1 KWRYLIPAKP
11 PIHNHVLIPNYQD
24 FKIQDFCYSDGFEC
38 FQAIKIGRIKDK
50 IVWNPAWAYEYNA
63 TKDDNQSVGR
73 LVAASRGGGTGG
85 RAGRGGVRARGH
97 FGDQDSSEIGN
108 RGSQLGSEL
117 NDGVN
122 EVPDFPPSLQ
132 SSCKIYF

>member
-1 KWRYLIPAKP
+1 MVGKWRYLILAKP

-50 IVWNPAWAYEYNA
+50 IVWTPAWAYECNNWRICVVFLIWDITQNNA

-73 LVAASRGGGTGG
+73 PVAASRGGGMGG
-85 RAGRGGVRARGH
+85 RAGRGGVRARGY

-108 RGSQLGSEL
+108 Q
-117 NDGVN
+117 
-122 EVPDFPPSLQ
+122 
-132 SSCKIYF
+132 